1 MYASMLLKGFI
12 VERILPSRK
21 GIIMR
26 EFWNMLLGLFEEY
39 VVNVVKTIRLNDVF
53 DILIL
58 SLIFFYLYIFI
69 RNRRAG
75 KLALGLILIVGIF
88 FLSSVFDM
96 YALKFIFEN
105 FYQSGIIAIL
115 IVFQPEMRAALEK
128 VGGTTFTGLK
138 TITSESGKLA
148 ALNGQIESIA
158 NAASDLS
165 RDKVGALIVIE
176 RSTKL
181 GEYIKSGVMIDS
193 LISPYVLRNMFFN
206 KAPLHDGAVII
217 RDGRVHAAGCFL
229 PLSSND
235 DIDKDLGTRHRAAI
249 GVTESSDAV
258 VVVVSEET
266 GTISLAVDGNL
277 KRNYN
282 YATLKQELN
291 NLLSTQNPSDHVR
304 RRNKKK

>member
-1 MYASMLLKGFI
+1 
-12 VERILPSRK
+12 
-21 GIIMR
+21 
-26 EFWNMLLGLFEEY
+26 
-39 VVNVVKTIRLNDVF
+39 
-53 DILIL
+53 
-58 SLIFFYLYIFI
+58 
-69 RNRRAG
+69 
-75 KLALGLILIVGIF
+75 VGIF

-96 YALKFIFEN
+96 YALRFIFEN

-138 TITSESGKLA
+138 TITSESGKMA
-148 ALNGQIESIA
+148 ALNSQIEAIA

-181 GEYIKSGVMIDS
+181 GEYIKSGVLIDS
-193 LISPYVLRNMFFN
+193 IISPYVLRNIFFN

-229 PLSSND
+229 PLSAND

-258 VVVVSEET
+258 VVVISEET
-266 GTISLAVDGNL
+266 GTISLSVDGNL

-291 NLLSTQNPSDHVR
+291 NLLSSQTPSEHVR
-304 RRNKKK
+304 RYRNKKK

>member
-1 MYASMLLKGFI
+1 MLLDF
-12 VERILPSRK
+12 
-21 GIIMR
+21 
-26 EFWNMLLGLFEEY
+26 FEEN
-39 VVNVVKTIRLNDVF
+39 VVNVVKTIRPTDIF

-193 LISPYVLRNMFFN
+193 LISPYVLRNIFFN

-258 VVVVSEET
+258 VVVISEET

>member
-1 MYASMLLKGFI
+1 MYDLKII
-12 VERILPSRK
+12 VEMSLFSRK
-21 GIIMR
+21 GRYMR
-26 EFWNMLLGLFEEY
+26 ELWNFILEFFEEN
-39 VVNVVKTIRLNDVF
+39 VLNVVRTIRVTDIF

-58 SLIFFYLYIFI
+58 ALIFYYLYIFI

-75 KLALGLILIVGIF
+75 KLAVGLIFIVVIF
-88 FLSSVFDM
+88 FISSAFDM
-96 YALKFIFEN
+96 YALRFIFEN

-138 TITSESGKLA
+138 TIASESGKMA
-148 ALNGQIESIA
+148 ALSAEIEAISS
-158 NAASDLS
+158 AAGDLS
-165 RDKVGALIVIE
+165 REKVGALIVIE

-181 GEYIKSGVMIDS
+181 GEYIKTGVLIDS
-193 LISPYVLRNMFFN
+193 VISPYVLRNIFFN

-217 RDGRVHAAGCFL
+217 KDARVHAAGCFL
-229 PLSSND
+229 PLSAND

-249 GVTESSDAV
+249 GITEISDAV
-258 VVVVSEET
+258 VVVISEET
-266 GTISLAVDGNL
+266 GTISVSVDGNL

-291 NLLSTQNPSDHVR
+291 NLLALQTPSEHVR
-304 RRNKKK
+304 RYRKKKK

>member
-1 MYASMLLKGFI
+1 
-12 VERILPSRK
+12 
-21 GIIMR
+21 MR
-26 EFWNMLLGLFEEY
+26 EFWNLVLEFFEEY
-39 VVNVVKTIRLNDVF
+39 VVNVVKTIRITDIF

-58 SLIFFYLYIFI
+58 AFIFFYLYIFI

-96 YALKFIFEN
+96 YALRFIFEN

-138 TITSESGKLA
+138 TITSESGKMA
-148 ALNGQIESIA
+148 ALNSQIEAIA
-158 NAASDLS
+158 SAASDLS

-181 GEYIKSGVMIDS
+181 GEYIKSGVLIDS
-193 LISPYVLRNMFFN
+193 VISPYVLRNIFFN

-229 PLSSND
+229 PLSAND

-258 VVVVSEET
+258 VVVISEET
-266 GTISLAVDGNL
+266 GTISLSVDGNL

-282 YATLKQELN
+282 YSTLKQELN
-291 NLLSTQNPSDHVR
+291 NLLSAQTPSEHVR
-304 RRNKKK
+304 RYRNKKK